1 MAEHLDRWSARC
13 VRRMRRADVRT
24 GTDRNPAARAA
35 LLERIGWR
43 VRNALLGEVYATP
56 KPGLVDRR
64 DTGAHRDMNYETFLA
79 STEAITPYMVRM
91 FAEGMDATA
100 AGHTPEEVFRMIRGT
115 GLEAEQAMYAATDG
129 VNTHKGMI
137 FTMGIVL
144 AAAGILYARA
154 DTTSEQLVEKEL
166 QPSDDVTPEA
176 LASADVQPMDA
187 AGESVMPSS
196 TIIAGQITVDAILD
210 MARQMTARSM
220 AEDFRKMLEHPPKTH
235 GERLFQTYGERG
247 IRGQAM
253 EGFPILRDTAVPWLR
268 RFRNL
273 SSDEALQQAFAAHA
287 TLRRGLLQDTGS
299 MHAEHFENAVHVST
313 LIAIMSVL
321 NDTNV
326 FIRSSYEDMCWLQA
340 ESSTI
345 LGMGAMFTEEGVRA
359 IEALNM
365 ACIEKNISPGGA
377 ADILAV
383 AILLLKLTEDVSA
396 GSAAC

>member
-1 MAEHLDRWSARC
+1 MNKKAFDDS
-13 VRRMRRADVRT
+13 
-24 GTDRNPAARAA
+24 ARAA
-35 LLERIGWR
+35 LFERIGWR

-79 STEAITPYMVRM
+79 STEAITPFMVRM
-91 FAEGMDATA
+91 FAEGMDATTT
-100 AGHTPEEVFRMIRGT
+100 GHAPEEVFQAIRGI
-115 GLEAEQAMYAATDG
+115 GLEAERAMYAATDG

-144 AAAGILYARA
+144 AAAGILY
-154 DTTSEQLVEKEL
+154 V
-166 QPSDDVTPEA
+166 
-176 LASADVQPMDA
+176 SADKT
-187 AGESVMPSS
+187 S
-196 TIIAGQITVDAILD
+196 GQITVDAILD
-210 MARQMTARSM
+210 RTRQMTARSM

-235 GERLFQTYGERG
+235 GERLFRTYGERG

-268 RFRNL
+268 RFQNIGT
-273 SSDEALQQAFAAHA
+273 DAELQRAISARA

-359 IEALNM
+359 IEALNT

-383 AILLLKLTEDVSA
+383 AILLLKLTEDADA
-396 GSAAC
+396 GSTGC

>member
-1 MAEHLDRWSARC
+1 M
-13 VRRMRRADVRT
+13 
-24 GTDRNPAARAA
+24 NAA
-35 LLERIGWR
+35 LLERVGWR

-64 DTGAHRDMNYETFLA
+64 DTGAHHDMNYETFLA

-91 FAEGMDATA
+91 FSEGMDATA
-100 AGHTPEEVFRMIRGT
+100 AGQTAEEVFQAIRGI

-144 AAAGILYARA
+144 AATGILYARHEVA
-154 DTTSEQLVEKEL
+154 AGRTKDGVTSETLAVEE
-166 QPSDDVTPEA
+166 PAMPGPE
-176 LASADVQPMDA
+176 V
-187 AGESVMPSS
+187 
-196 TIIAGQITVDAILD
+196 IAGQVTVEAILD
-210 MARQMTARSM
+210 LTREMTARSM
-220 AEDFRKMLEHPPKTH
+220 AEDFRKMLAHSPKTH

-253 EGFPILRDTAVPWLR
+253 EGFPILRDTAVPWLH
-268 RFRNL
+268 RFQNICT
-273 SSDEALQQAFAAHA
+273 DAELQNEFSNCA
-287 TLRRGLLQDTGS
+287 TLRSGLLSDSGS

-326 FIRSSYEDMCWLQA
+326 LIRSSYEDMCWLQA
-340 ESSTI
+340 ESSRI
-345 LGMGAMFTEEGVRA
+345 LGLGAMFTEEGVRA

-383 AILLLKLTEDVSA
+383 AILLLKLTEDA
-396 GSAAC
+396 GTGGEGC

>member
-1 MAEHLDRWSARC
+1 MNKKAFD
-13 VRRMRRADVRT
+13 D
-24 GTDRNPAARAA
+24 AARAA
-35 LLERIGWR
+35 LFERIGWR

-79 STEAITPYMVRM
+79 STEAITPFMVRM
-91 FAEGMDATA
+91 FAEGMDATV
-100 AGHTPEEVFRMIRGT
+100 AGHTPEEVFQAIRGI
-115 GLEAEQAMYAATDG
+115 GLEAERAMYAATDG

-144 AAAGILYARA
+144 AAAGILYAR
-154 DTTSEQLVEKEL
+154 D
-166 QPSDDVTPEA
+166 
-176 LASADVQPMDA
+176 
-187 AGESVMPSS
+187 GY
-196 TIIAGQITVDAILD
+196 GTVDAILD
-210 MARQMTARSM
+210 RTRQMTARSM

-235 GERLFQTYGERG
+235 GERLFRTYGERG

-268 RFRNL
+268 RFQNICT
-273 SSDEALQQAFAAHA
+273 DAELQRDIAAQA

-383 AILLLKLTEDVSA
+383 AILLLKLTEDAEA
-396 GSAAC
+396 GSTGC

>member
-1 MAEHLDRWSARC
+1 MNKKAFD
-13 VRRMRRADVRT
+13 D
-24 GTDRNPAARAA
+24 AARAA
-35 LLERIGWR
+35 LFERIGWR

-79 STEAITPYMVRM
+79 STEAITPFMVRM

-100 AGHTPEEVFRMIRGT
+100 AGHTPEEVFQAIRGI
-115 GLEAEQAMYAATDG
+115 GLEAERAMYAATDG

-154 DTTSEQLVEKEL
+154 DKTS
-166 QPSDDVTPEA
+166 
-176 LASADVQPMDA
+176 
-187 AGESVMPSS
+187 
-196 TIIAGQITVDAILD
+196 GQITVDAILD
-210 MARQMTARSM
+210 RTRQMTARSM

-235 GERLFQTYGERG
+235 GERLFRTYGERG

-268 RFRNL
+268 RFQNICT
-273 SSDEALQQAFAAHA
+273 DAELQRDIAAQA

-326 FIRSSYEDMCWLQA
+326 FIRSSYEDMCWLQE

-359 IEALNM
+359 IEALNT

-383 AILLLKLTEDVSA
+383 AILLLKLTEDADA
-396 GSAAC
+396 GSAGG

>member
-1 MAEHLDRWSARC
+1 MNKKAFDDS
-13 VRRMRRADVRT
+13 
-24 GTDRNPAARAA
+24 ARAA
-35 LLERIGWR
+35 LFERIGWR

-79 STEAITPYMVRM
+79 STEAITPFMVRM

-100 AGHTPEEVFRMIRGT
+100 AGRTPEEVFQAIRGI

-144 AAAGILYARA
+144 AAVGILYARREEA
-154 DTTSEQLVEKEL
+154 AERPVD
-166 QPSDDVTPEA
+166 DDVTPETGA
-176 LASADVQPMDA
+176 
-187 AGESVMPSS
+187 
-196 TIIAGQITVDAILD
+196 IAGQITVDAILD
-210 MARQMTARSM
+210 RTRQMTARSM
-220 AEDFRKMLEHPPKTH
+220 AEDFRKMLAHPPKTH
-235 GERLFQTYGERG
+235 GERLFRTYGERG

-253 EGFPILRDTAVPWLR
+253 EGFPILRDTAVPWLQ
-268 RFRNL
+268 RFQNIGT
-273 SSDEALQQAFAAHA
+273 DAELQRDIAVQA

-345 LGMGAMFTEEGVRA
+345 LSMGAMFTEEGVRA
-359 IEALNM
+359 IEALNT
-365 ACIEKNISPGGA
+365 ACIGKNISPGGA

-383 AILLLKLTEDVSA
+383 AILLLKLTEDADA
-396 GSAAC
+396 GSAGY

>member
-1 MAEHLDRWSARC
+1 MNKKAFDDS
-13 VRRMRRADVRT
+13 
-24 GTDRNPAARAA
+24 ARAA
-35 LLERIGWR
+35 LFEHIGWQ

-64 DTGAHRDMNYETFLA
+64 DTGAHCDMNYETFLA
-79 STEAITPYMVRM
+79 STEAITPFMVRM
-91 FAEGMDATA
+91 FAEGMDATV
-100 AGHTPEEVFRMIRGT
+100 AGHTPEEVFHAIRGI

-144 AAAGILYARA
+144 AAVGILYARE
-154 DTTSEQLVEKEL
+154 DKTS
-166 QPSDDVTPEA
+166 
-176 LASADVQPMDA
+176 
-187 AGESVMPSS
+187 
-196 TIIAGQITVDAILD
+196 GQITVDAILD
-210 MARQMTARSM
+210 RTRQMTARSM
-220 AEDFRKMLEHPPKTH
+220 AEDFRKMLEHPPQTH

-268 RFRNL
+268 RFQNIGT
-273 SSDEALQQAFAAHA
+273 DAELQRAIAAQA

-359 IEALNM
+359 IEALNT

-383 AILLLKLTEDVSA
+383 AILLLKLTEDADADSA
-396 GSAAC
+396 GC

>member
-1 MAEHLDRWSARC
+1 MNKKAFDDS
-13 VRRMRRADVRT
+13 
-24 GTDRNPAARAA
+24 ARAA
-35 LLERIGWR
+35 LFERIGWR

-79 STEAITPYMVRM
+79 STEAITPFMVRM

-100 AGHTPEEVFRMIRGT
+100 AGRTPEEVFQAIRGI

-144 AAAGILYARA
+144 AAVGILYARREEA
-154 DTTSEQLVEKEL
+154 AERPVD
-166 QPSDDVTPEA
+166 DDVTPETGA
-176 LASADVQPMDA
+176 
-187 AGESVMPSS
+187 
-196 TIIAGQITVDAILD
+196 IAGQITVDAILD
-210 MARQMTARSM
+210 RTRQMTARSM
-220 AEDFRKMLEHPPKTH
+220 VEDFRKMLGHPPKTH

-268 RFRNL
+268 RFQNIGT
-273 SSDEALQQAFAAHA
+273 DAELQRDIAVQA

-383 AILLLKLTEDVSA
+383 AILLLKLTEDADA
-396 GSAAC
+396 GSTGC

>member
-1 MAEHLDRWSARC
+1 M
-13 VRRMRRADVRT
+13 RT

-100 AGHTPEEVFRMIRGT
+100 AGHTPEEVFRAIRGI

-345 LGMGAMFTEEGVRA
+345 LDMGAMFTEEGVRA

-383 AILLLKLTEDVSA
+383 AILLLKL
-396 GSAAC
+396 

>member
-1 MAEHLDRWSARC
+1 MF
-13 VRRMRRADVRT
+13 RT
-24 GTDRNPAARAA
+24 GTDRNASARDA
-35 LLERIGWR
+35 LLEHIGWR

-91 FAEGMDATA
+91 FAEGMDATKA
-100 AGHTPEEVFRMIRGT
+100 EQIPEEVFQAIRGI
-115 GLEAEQAMYAATDG
+115 GLEAEQAMYAATAG

-154 DTTSEQLVEKEL
+154 DTTSEQL
-166 QPSDDVTPEA
+166 
-176 LASADVQPMDA
+176 
-187 AGESVMPSS
+187 
-196 TIIAGQITVDAILD
+196 TVDAILD

-220 AEDFRKMLEHPPKTH
+220 AEDFRKMLGHPPKTH

-268 RFRNL
+268 RFQNICT
-273 SSDEALQQAFAAHA
+273 DAELQRDISAQA

-326 FIRSSYEDMCWLQA
+326 FIRSSYEDMCWLQS

-383 AILLLKLTEDVSA
+383 AILLLKL
-396 GSAAC
+396 

>member
-1 MAEHLDRWSARC
+1 MNKKAFD
-13 VRRMRRADVRT
+13 D
-24 GTDRNPAARAA
+24 AARAA
-35 LLERIGWR
+35 LFERIGWR

-79 STEAITPYMVRM
+79 STEAITPFMVRM
-91 FAEGMDATA
+91 FAEGMDATTT
-100 AGHTPEEVFRMIRGT
+100 GHTPEEVFQAIRGI
-115 GLEAEQAMYAATDG
+115 GLEAERAMYAATDG

-144 AAAGILYARA
+144 AAAGILY
-154 DTTSEQLVEKEL
+154 V
-166 QPSDDVTPEA
+166 
-176 LASADVQPMDA
+176 SADKT
-187 AGESVMPSS
+187 S
-196 TIIAGQITVDAILD
+196 GQITVDAILD
-210 MARQMTARSM
+210 RTRQMTARSM

-235 GERLFQTYGERG
+235 GERLFRTYGERG

-268 RFRNL
+268 RFQNIGT
-273 SSDEALQQAFAAHA
+273 DAELQRDIAAQA

-345 LGMGAMFTEEGVRA
+345 LSMGAMFTEEGVRA

-383 AILLLKLTEDVSA
+383 AILLLKLTEDADA
-396 GSAAC
+396 GSTGC

>member
-1 MAEHLDRWSARC
+1 ML
-13 VRRMRRADVRT
+13 RT
-24 GTDRNPAARAA
+24 GTDRNSSARDA
-35 LLERIGWR
+35 LLEHVGWR

-100 AGHTPEEVFRMIRGT
+100 AGHTPEEVFQAIRGI
-115 GLEAEQAMYAATDG
+115 GLEAERAMYAATAG

-144 AAAGILYARA
+144 AAAGILYARREEA
-154 DTTSEQLVEKEL
+154 AERPVD
-166 QPSDDVTPEA
+166 DDVTPAA
-176 LASADVQPMDA
+176 LASADVQPMAA
-187 AGESVMPSS
+187 AGVPVMPGS
-196 TIIAGQITVDAILD
+196 TIISGQLTVDAILD
-210 MARQMTARSM
+210 RTRQMTARSM
-220 AEDFRKMLEHPPKTH
+220 AEDFRKMLGHPPKTH
-235 GERLFQTYGERG
+235 GERLFQAYGERG

-268 RFRNL
+268 RFQNIGT
-273 SSDEALQQAFAAHA
+273 DAELQRDITAQA

-359 IEALNM
+359 IEALNT

-383 AILLLKLTEDVSA
+383 AILLLKLTEDADA
-396 GSAAC
+396 GSAGY

>member
-1 MAEHLDRWSARC
+1 M
-13 VRRMRRADVRT
+13 VRKSI
-24 GTDRNPAARAA
+24 DRNPSARDA
-35 LLERIGWR
+35 LLEHIGWR

-64 DTGAHRDMNYETFLA
+64 DTGAHCDMNYETFLA
-79 STEAITPYMVRM
+79 STEAITSYMVRM

-100 AGHTPEEVFRMIRGT
+100 AGHTPEEVFQAIRGI

-144 AAAGILYARA
+144 AAVGILYARENK
-154 DTTSEQLVEKEL
+154 TS
-166 QPSDDVTPEA
+166 
-176 LASADVQPMDA
+176 
-187 AGESVMPSS
+187 
-196 TIIAGQITVDAILD
+196 GQITVDAILD
-210 MARQMTARSM
+210 RTRQMTARSM

-235 GERLFQTYGERG
+235 GERLFRTYGERG

-268 RFRNL
+268 RFQNICT
-273 SSDEALQQAFAAHA
+273 DAELQRDIAAQA

-383 AILLLKLTEDVSA
+383 AILLLKLTEDAEA
-396 GSAAC
+396 GSTGC

>member
-1 MAEHLDRWSARC
+1 MIWAMKDE
-13 VRRMRRADVRT
+13 T
-24 GTDRNPAARAA
+24 RAA
-35 LLERIGWR
+35 LFEHIGWR

-79 STEAITPYMVRM
+79 STEAITPFMVRM

-100 AGHTPEEVFRMIRGT
+100 AGRTPEEVFQAIRGI
-115 GLEAEQAMYAATDG
+115 GLEAERAMYAATAG

-144 AAAGILYARA
+144 AAAGILYARREEA
-154 DTTSEQLVEKEL
+154 AERPVD
-166 QPSDDVTPEA
+166 DDVTPETGA
-176 LASADVQPMDA
+176 
-187 AGESVMPSS
+187 
-196 TIIAGQITVDAILD
+196 IAGQITVDAILD
-210 MARQMTARSM
+210 RTRQMTARSM
-220 AEDFRKMLEHPPKTH
+220 AEDFRKMLAHPPKTH
-235 GERLFQTYGERG
+235 GERLFRTYGERG

-253 EGFPILRDTAVPWLR
+253 EGFPILRDTAVPWLQ
-268 RFRNL
+268 RFQNIGT
-273 SSDEALQQAFAAHA
+273 DAELQRDIAVQA

-383 AILLLKLTEDVSA
+383 AILLLKLTEGVDADRA
-396 GSAAC
+396 GG

>member
-1 MAEHLDRWSARC
+1 
-13 VRRMRRADVRT
+13 MRRADVRT

-91 FAEGMDATA
+91 FAEGMDATV
-100 AGHTPEEVFRMIRGT
+100 AGHTPEEVFRAIRGI

-166 QPSDDVTPEA
+166 QPGDDVTPEA
-176 LASADVQPMDA
+176 LASADVQQMAA
-187 AGESVMPSS
+187 AGEPVMPGS

-220 AEDFRKMLEHPPKTH
+220 AEDFRRMLEHPPKTH

-273 SSDEALQQAFAAHA
+273 SSDEALQQAFAAQA

-383 AILLLKLTEDVSA
+383 AILLLKL
-396 GSAAC
+396 

>member
-1 MAEHLDRWSARC
+1 M
-13 VRRMRRADVRT
+13 VRKSI
-24 GTDRNPAARAA
+24 DRNPSARDA
-35 LLERIGWR
+35 LLEHIGWR

-64 DTGAHRDMNYETFLA
+64 DTGAHCDMNYETFLA
-79 STEAITPYMVRM
+79 STEAITPFMVRM
-91 FAEGMDATA
+91 FAEGMDATV
-100 AGHTPEEVFRMIRGT
+100 AGHTPEEVFHAIRGI

-144 AAAGILYARA
+144 AAAGILYAR
-154 DTTSEQLVEKEL
+154 D
-166 QPSDDVTPEA
+166 
-176 LASADVQPMDA
+176 
-187 AGESVMPSS
+187 GY
-196 TIIAGQITVDAILD
+196 GTVDAILD

-220 AEDFRKMLEHPPKTH
+220 AEDFRKMLAHPPKTH

-268 RFRNL
+268 RFQNIGT
-273 SSDEALQQAFAAHA
+273 DAELQHDISVRA

-326 FIRSSYEDMCWLQA
+326 FIRSSYEDMCWLQE

-345 LGMGAMFTEEGVRA
+345 LSMGAMFTEEGVRA
-359 IEALNM
+359 IEALNT

-383 AILLLKLTEDVSA
+383 AILLLKLTEDADADSA
-396 GSAAC
+396 GC

>member
-1 MAEHLDRWSARC
+1 MNKKAFD
-13 VRRMRRADVRT
+13 D
-24 GTDRNPAARAA
+24 AARAA
-35 LLERIGWR
+35 LFERIGWR

-79 STEAITPYMVRM
+79 STEAITPFMVRM

-100 AGHTPEEVFRMIRGT
+100 AGHTPEEVFQAIRGI
-115 GLEAEQAMYAATDG
+115 GLEAERAMYAATDG

-154 DTTSEQLVEKEL
+154 DKTS
-166 QPSDDVTPEA
+166 
-176 LASADVQPMDA
+176 
-187 AGESVMPSS
+187 
-196 TIIAGQITVDAILD
+196 GQITVDAILD
-210 MARQMTARSM
+210 RTRQMTARSM
-220 AEDFRKMLEHPPKTH
+220 AEDFRKMLAHPPKTH
-235 GERLFQTYGERG
+235 GERLFRTYGERG

-268 RFRNL
+268 RFQNICT
-273 SSDEALQQAFAAHA
+273 DAELQRDIAAQA

-359 IEALNM
+359 IEALNT

-383 AILLLKLTEDVSA
+383 AILLLKLTEDADA
-396 GSAAC
+396 GSTGC

>member
-1 MAEHLDRWSARC
+1 ML
-13 VRRMRRADVRT
+13 RT
-24 GTDRNPAARAA
+24 GTDRNSSARDA
-35 LLERIGWR
+35 LLEHVGWR

-100 AGHTPEEVFRMIRGT
+100 AGHTPEEVFQAIRGI
-115 GLEAEQAMYAATDG
+115 GLEAERAMYAATAG

-154 DTTSEQLVEKEL
+154 DKTS
-166 QPSDDVTPEA
+166 
-176 LASADVQPMDA
+176 
-187 AGESVMPSS
+187 
-196 TIIAGQITVDAILD
+196 GQITVDAILD
-210 MARQMTARSM
+210 RTRQMTARSM
-220 AEDFRKMLEHPPKTH
+220 AEDFRKMLAYPPKTH

-268 RFRNL
+268 RFQNIGT
-273 SSDEALQQAFAAHA
+273 DAELQRAIAAQA

-359 IEALNM
+359 IEALNT

-383 AILLLKLTEDVSA
+383 AILLLKLTEDAEA
-396 GSAAC
+396 GSAGC

>member
-1 MAEHLDRWSARC
+1 MNKKAFD
-13 VRRMRRADVRT
+13 D
-24 GTDRNPAARAA
+24 AARAA
-35 LLERIGWR
+35 LFERIGWR

-79 STEAITPYMVRM
+79 STEAITPFMVRM

-100 AGHTPEEVFRMIRGT
+100 AGHTPEEVFQAIRGI
-115 GLEAEQAMYAATDG
+115 GLEAERAMYAATDG

-154 DTTSEQLVEKEL
+154 DKTS
-166 QPSDDVTPEA
+166 
-176 LASADVQPMDA
+176 
-187 AGESVMPSS
+187 
-196 TIIAGQITVDAILD
+196 GQITVDAILD
-210 MARQMTARSM
+210 RTRQMTARSM

-235 GERLFQTYGERG
+235 GERLFRTYGERG

-268 RFRNL
+268 RFQNICT
-273 SSDEALQQAFAAHA
+273 DAELQRDIAAQA

-359 IEALNM
+359 IEALNT

-383 AILLLKLTEDVSA
+383 AILLLKLTEDADA
-396 GSAAC
+396 GSTGC

>member
-1 MAEHLDRWSARC
+1 MNKKAFD
-13 VRRMRRADVRT
+13 D
-24 GTDRNPAARAA
+24 AARAA
-35 LLERIGWR
+35 LFERIGWR

-100 AGHTPEEVFRMIRGT
+100 AGHTPEEVFQAIRGI

-144 AAAGILYARA
+144 AAAGILYAR
-154 DTTSEQLVEKEL
+154 D
-166 QPSDDVTPEA
+166 
-176 LASADVQPMDA
+176 
-187 AGESVMPSS
+187 GY
-196 TIIAGQITVDAILD
+196 GTVDAILD

-220 AEDFRKMLEHPPKTH
+220 AEDFRKMLAHPPKTH
-235 GERLFQTYGERG
+235 GERLFRTYGERG

-253 EGFPILRDTAVPWLR
+253 EGFPILRDTAVPWLQ
-268 RFRNL
+268 RFQNICT
-273 SSDEALQQAFAAHA
+273 DAELQRDIAAQA

-359 IEALNM
+359 IEALNT

-383 AILLLKLTEDVSA
+383 AILLLKLTEDAEA
-396 GSAAC
+396 GSTGC

>member
-1 MAEHLDRWSARC
+1 
-13 VRRMRRADVRT
+13 MRRIDVRT

-115 GLEAEQAMYAATDG
+115 GLEAERAMYAATAG

-176 LASADVQPMDA
+176 LSSADVQQMAA
-187 AGESVMPSS
+187 AGEPVMPGS

-210 MARQMTARSM
+210 MTRQMTARSM

-340 ESSTI
+340 ESSAI
-345 LGMGAMFTEEGVRA
+345 LDMGAMFTEEGVRA

-383 AILLLKLTEDVSA
+383 AILLLKL
-396 GSAAC
+396 

>member
-1 MAEHLDRWSARC
+1 ML
-13 VRRMRRADVRT
+13 RT
-24 GTDRNPAARAA
+24 DTDRNASARDA
-35 LLERIGWR
+35 LLEHVGWR

-91 FAEGMDATA
+91 FAEGMDATKA
-100 AGHTPEEVFRMIRGT
+100 EQMPEEVFQAIRGI
-115 GLEAEQAMYAATDG
+115 GLEAEQAMYAATAG

-154 DTTSEQLVEKEL
+154 DTTSEQL
-166 QPSDDVTPEA
+166 
-176 LASADVQPMDA
+176 
-187 AGESVMPSS
+187 
-196 TIIAGQITVDAILD
+196 TVDAILD

-220 AEDFRKMLEHPPKTH
+220 AEDFQKMLGHPPKTH
-235 GERLFQTYGERG
+235 GERLFQAYGERG

-268 RFRNL
+268 RFQNICT
-273 SSDEALQQAFAAHA
+273 DTELQRDISAQA

-345 LGMGAMFTEEGVRA
+345 LSMGAMFTEEGVRA

-383 AILLLKLTEDVSA
+383 AILLLKL
-396 GSAAC
+396 

>member
-1 MAEHLDRWSARC
+1 MNKKAFD
-13 VRRMRRADVRT
+13 D
-24 GTDRNPAARAA
+24 AARAA
-35 LLERIGWR
+35 LFERIGWR

-79 STEAITPYMVRM
+79 STEAITPFMVRM

-100 AGHTPEEVFRMIRGT
+100 AGHTPEEVFQAIRGI
-115 GLEAEQAMYAATDG
+115 GLEAERAMYAATDG

-144 AAAGILYARA
+144 AAAGILY
-154 DTTSEQLVEKEL
+154 V
-166 QPSDDVTPEA
+166 
-176 LASADVQPMDA
+176 SADKT
-187 AGESVMPSS
+187 S
-196 TIIAGQITVDAILD
+196 GQITVDAILD
-210 MARQMTARSM
+210 RTRQMTARSM
-220 AEDFRKMLEHPPKTH
+220 AEDFRKMLAHPPKTH
-235 GERLFQTYGERG
+235 GERLFRAYGERG

-268 RFRNL
+268 RFQNIGT
-273 SSDEALQQAFAAHA
+273 DTELQRAISARA

-299 MHAEHFENAVHVST
+299 MHAEHFENAMHVST

-345 LGMGAMFTEEGVRA
+345 LGMGAMFTEEGVLA
-359 IEALNM
+359 IEALNT

-383 AILLLKLTEDVSA
+383 AILLLKLTEDADA
-396 GSAAC
+396 GSTGC

>member
-1 MAEHLDRWSARC
+1 MNKKAFD
-13 VRRMRRADVRT
+13 D
-24 GTDRNPAARAA
+24 AARAA
-35 LLERIGWR
+35 LFERIGWR

-100 AGHTPEEVFRMIRGT
+100 AGHTPEEVFQAIRGI

-144 AAAGILYARA
+144 AAAGILYAR
-154 DTTSEQLVEKEL
+154 D
-166 QPSDDVTPEA
+166 
-176 LASADVQPMDA
+176 
-187 AGESVMPSS
+187 GY
-196 TIIAGQITVDAILD
+196 GTVDAILD

-220 AEDFRKMLEHPPKTH
+220 AEDFRKMLAHPPKTH
-235 GERLFQTYGERG
+235 GERLFRTYGERG

-253 EGFPILRDTAVPWLR
+253 EGFPILRDTAVPWLQ
-268 RFRNL
+268 RFQNICT
-273 SSDEALQQAFAAHA
+273 DAELQRDIAAQA

-383 AILLLKLTEDVSA
+383 AILLLKLTEDADA
-396 GSAAC
+396 GSTGC

>member
-1 MAEHLDRWSARC
+1 MNKKAFD
-13 VRRMRRADVRT
+13 D
-24 GTDRNPAARAA
+24 AARVA
-35 LLERIGWR
+35 LFERIGWR

-79 STEAITPYMVRM
+79 STEAITPFMVRM

-100 AGHTPEEVFRMIRGT
+100 AGHTPEEVFQAIRGI
-115 GLEAEQAMYAATDG
+115 GLEAERAMYAATDG

-154 DTTSEQLVEKEL
+154 DKTS
-166 QPSDDVTPEA
+166 
-176 LASADVQPMDA
+176 
-187 AGESVMPSS
+187 
-196 TIIAGQITVDAILD
+196 GQITVDAILD
-210 MARQMTARSM
+210 RTRQMTARSM

-235 GERLFQTYGERG
+235 GERLFRTYGERG

-268 RFRNL
+268 RFQNICT
-273 SSDEALQQAFAAHA
+273 DAELQRDIAAQA

-383 AILLLKLTEDVSA
+383 AILLLKLTEDADA
-396 GSAAC
+396 GSTGC

>member
-1 MAEHLDRWSARC
+1 M
-13 VRRMRRADVRT
+13 RT
-24 GTDRNPAARAA
+24 GTDGNPTARAA
-35 LLERIGWR
+35 LFEHIGWQ

-91 FAEGMDATA
+91 LAEGMDATA
-100 AGHTPEEVFRMIRGT
+100 AGHTPEEVFHAIRGI

-144 AAAGILYARA
+144 AAVGILYARE
-154 DTTSEQLVEKEL
+154 DKTS
-166 QPSDDVTPEA
+166 
-176 LASADVQPMDA
+176 
-187 AGESVMPSS
+187 
-196 TIIAGQITVDAILD
+196 GQITVDAILD
-210 MARQMTARSM
+210 RTRQMTERSM

-268 RFRNL
+268 RFQNIGT
-273 SSDEALQQAFAAHA
+273 DAELQRAIAAQA

-383 AILLLKLTEDVSA
+383 AILLLKLTEDADADRA
-396 GSAAC
+396 GC

>member
-1 MAEHLDRWSARC
+1 MNKKAFDDS
-13 VRRMRRADVRT
+13 
-24 GTDRNPAARAA
+24 ARAA
-35 LLERIGWR
+35 LFERIGWR

-79 STEAITPYMVRM
+79 STEAITPFLVRM
-91 FAEGMDATA
+91 FAEGMDAKTS
-100 AGHTPEEVFRMIRGT
+100 GHTPEEVFLAIRGI
-115 GLEAEQAMYAATDG
+115 GLEAERAMYAATDG

-154 DTTSEQLVEKEL
+154 DKTNGLLAEKEQ
-166 QPSDDVTPEA
+166 QPGDDVTPEA
-176 LASADVQPMDA
+176 LASADVQPMAVD
-187 AGESVMPSS
+187 GEPVMPE
-196 TIIAGQITVDAILD
+196 TGVIAGQITVDAILD

-268 RFRNL
+268 RFQNIGT
-273 SSDEALQQAFAAHA
+273 DAELQRDIAAQATF
-287 TLRRGLLQDTGS
+287 RRGLLQDTGS

-345 LGMGAMFTEEGVRA
+345 LSMGAMFTEEGVRA
-359 IEALNM
+359 IEALNT

-383 AILLLKLTEDVSA
+383 AILLLKLTEDADA
-396 GSAAC
+396 GSTGC

>member
-1 MAEHLDRWSARC
+1 MNKKAFD
-13 VRRMRRADVRT
+13 DV
-24 GTDRNPAARAA
+24 ARAA
-35 LLERIGWR
+35 LFERIGWR

-79 STEAITPYMVRM
+79 STEAITPFMVRM

-100 AGHTPEEVFRMIRGT
+100 AAHTPEEVFLAIRGI
-115 GLEAEQAMYAATDG
+115 GLEAERAMYAATDG

-144 AAAGILYARA
+144 AAAGILY
-154 DTTSEQLVEKEL
+154 V
-166 QPSDDVTPEA
+166 
-176 LASADVQPMDA
+176 SADKT
-187 AGESVMPSS
+187 S
-196 TIIAGQITVDAILD
+196 GQITVDAILD
-210 MARQMTARSM
+210 RTRQMTARSM

-235 GERLFQTYGERG
+235 GERLFRTYGERG

-268 RFRNL
+268 RFQNICT
-273 SSDEALQQAFAAHA
+273 DAELQRDIAAQA

-383 AILLLKLTEDVSA
+383 AILLLKLTEDADA
-396 GSAAC
+396 GSTGC

>member
-1 MAEHLDRWSARC
+1 ML
-13 VRRMRRADVRT
+13 RT
-24 GTDRNPAARAA
+24 GTDRNSSARDV
-35 LLERIGWR
+35 LLEHVGWR

-91 FAEGMDATA
+91 FAEGMDATV
-100 AGHTPEEVFRMIRGT
+100 AGHTPEEVFQAIRGI
-115 GLEAEQAMYAATDG
+115 GLEAERAMYAATDG

-144 AAAGILYARA
+144 AAAGILY
-154 DTTSEQLVEKEL
+154 V
-166 QPSDDVTPEA
+166 
-176 LASADVQPMDA
+176 SADKT
-187 AGESVMPSS
+187 S
-196 TIIAGQITVDAILD
+196 GQITVDAILD
-210 MARQMTARSM
+210 RTRQMTARGM
-220 AEDFRKMLEHPPKTH
+220 AEDFRKMLAQPPKTH
-235 GERLFQTYGERG
+235 GERLFRTYGERG

-268 RFRNL
+268 RFQNIGT
-273 SSDEALQQAFAAHA
+273 DAELQRDIAAQA
-287 TLRRGLLQDTGS
+287 TLRHGLLRDTGS

-383 AILLLKLTEDVSA
+383 AILLLKLTEDADA
-396 GSAAC
+396 GSTGC

>member
-1 MAEHLDRWSARC
+1 MNKKAFD
-13 VRRMRRADVRT
+13 D
-24 GTDRNPAARAA
+24 AARAA
-35 LLERIGWR
+35 LFERIGWR

-79 STEAITPYMVRM
+79 STEAITPFMVRM
-91 FAEGMDATA
+91 FAEGMDATV
-100 AGHTPEEVFRMIRGT
+100 AGHTPEEVFQAIRGI
-115 GLEAEQAMYAATDG
+115 GLEAERAMYAATDG

-144 AAAGILYARA
+144 AAAGILYAR
-154 DTTSEQLVEKEL
+154 D
-166 QPSDDVTPEA
+166 
-176 LASADVQPMDA
+176 
-187 AGESVMPSS
+187 GY
-196 TIIAGQITVDAILD
+196 GTVDAILD
-210 MARQMTARSM
+210 RTRQMTARSM

-235 GERLFQTYGERG
+235 GERLFRTYGERG

-268 RFRNL
+268 RFQNICT
-273 SSDEALQQAFAAHA
+273 DAELQRDIAAQA

-326 FIRSSYEDMCWLQA
+326 FIRSSYEDMCWLQS

-345 LGMGAMFTEEGVRA
+345 LSMGAMFTEEGVRA
-359 IEALNM
+359 IEALNT

-377 ADILAV
+377 ADLLAV
-383 AILLLKLTEDVSA
+383 AILLLKL
-396 GSAAC
+396 

>member
-1 MAEHLDRWSARC
+1 MNKKAFD
-13 VRRMRRADVRT
+13 D
-24 GTDRNPAARAA
+24 AARAA
-35 LLERIGWR
+35 LFERIGWR

-79 STEAITPYMVRM
+79 STEAITPFMVRM
-91 FAEGMDATA
+91 FAEGMDATV
-100 AGHTPEEVFRMIRGT
+100 AGHTPEEVFHAIRGI

-144 AAAGILYARA
+144 AAVGILYARE
-154 DTTSEQLVEKEL
+154 DKTS
-166 QPSDDVTPEA
+166 
-176 LASADVQPMDA
+176 
-187 AGESVMPSS
+187 
-196 TIIAGQITVDAILD
+196 GQITVDAILD
-210 MARQMTARSM
+210 RTRQMTARSM

-268 RFRNL
+268 RFQNICT
-273 SSDEALQQAFAAHA
+273 DAELQRDISVRA

-359 IEALNM
+359 IEALNT

-383 AILLLKLTEDVSA
+383 AILLLKLTEDAEA
-396 GSAAC
+396 GSTGC

>member
-1 MAEHLDRWSARC
+1 ML
-13 VRRMRRADVRT
+13 RT
-24 GTDRNPAARAA
+24 DTDRNASARDA
-35 LLERIGWR
+35 LLEHVGWR

-91 FAEGMDATA
+91 FAEGMDATKA
-100 AGHTPEEVFRMIRGT
+100 EQIPEEVFQAIRGI

-154 DTTSEQLVEKEL
+154 DTTSEQL
-166 QPSDDVTPEA
+166 
-176 LASADVQPMDA
+176 
-187 AGESVMPSS
+187 
-196 TIIAGQITVDAILD
+196 TVDAILD

-220 AEDFRKMLEHPPKTH
+220 AEDFRKMLGHPPKTH
-235 GERLFQTYGERG
+235 GERLFQAYGERG

-268 RFRNL
+268 RFQNICT
-273 SSDEALQQAFAAHA
+273 DAELQRDISAQAR
-287 TLRRGLLQDTGS
+287 LRRGLLQDTGS

-345 LGMGAMFTEEGVRA
+345 LSMGAMFTEEGVRA

-383 AILLLKLTEDVSA
+383 AILLLKL
-396 GSAAC
+396 

>member
-1 MAEHLDRWSARC
+1 MNKKAFD
-13 VRRMRRADVRT
+13 D
-24 GTDRNPAARAA
+24 AARAA
-35 LLERIGWR
+35 LFERIGWR

-64 DTGAHRDMNYETFLA
+64 DTGAHHDMNYETFLA
-79 STEAITPYMVRM
+79 STEAITPFMVRM

-100 AGHTPEEVFRMIRGT
+100 AGHTPEEVFQAIRGI
-115 GLEAEQAMYAATDG
+115 GLEAERAMYAATDG

-144 AAAGILYARA
+144 AAVGILY
-154 DTTSEQLVEKEL
+154 V
-166 QPSDDVTPEA
+166 
-176 LASADVQPMDA
+176 SADKT
-187 AGESVMPSS
+187 S
-196 TIIAGQITVDAILD
+196 GQITVDAILD
-210 MARQMTARSM
+210 RTRQMTARSM
-220 AEDFRKMLEHPPKTH
+220 AEDFRKMLEQPPKTH
-235 GERLFQTYGERG
+235 GERLFRTYGERG

-268 RFRNL
+268 RFQNICI
-273 SSDEALQQAFAAHA
+273 DAELQRDIAAQA

-359 IEALNM
+359 IEALNA

-383 AILLLKLTEDVSA
+383 AILLLKLTEDADA
-396 GSAAC
+396 GSTDC

>member
-1 MAEHLDRWSARC
+1 
-13 VRRMRRADVRT
+13 MRRTAVRT
-24 GTDRNPAARAA
+24 GTDRDPAARAA

-91 FAEGMDATA
+91 FVEGMDATA
-100 AGHTPEEVFRMIRGT
+100 AGHAPEEVFRMIRGT
-115 GLEAEQAMYAATDG
+115 GLEAERAMYAATDG

-144 AAAGILYARA
+144 AAAGILYARREEM
-154 DTTSEQLVEKEL
+154 SEWPVENDV
-166 QPSDDVTPEA
+166 PHGDDVPAEA
-176 LASADVQPMDA
+176 LAET
-187 AGESVMPSS
+187 AGPAGTETVG
-196 TIIAGQITVDAILD
+196 GQITVDAILD
-210 MARQMTARSM
+210 MAREMTARSM

-273 SSDEALQQAFAAHA
+273 SSDEALQQAFAAQA

-326 FIRSSYEDMCWLQA
+326 FIRSSYEDMCWLQS

-383 AILLLKLTEDVSA
+383 AILLLKL
-396 GSAAC
+396 

>member
-1 MAEHLDRWSARC
+1 M
-13 VRRMRRADVRT
+13 
-24 GTDRNPAARAA
+24 NAA
-35 LLERIGWR
+35 LLERVGWR

-64 DTGAHRDMNYETFLA
+64 DTGAHHDMNYETFLA

-91 FAEGMDATA
+91 FSEGMDATA
-100 AGHTPEEVFRMIRGT
+100 AGQTAEEVFQAIRGI

-144 AAAGILYARA
+144 AATGILYARHEVA
-154 DTTSEQLVEKEL
+154 AGRTKDGVTSETLAVEE
-166 QPSDDVTPEA
+166 P
-176 LASADVQPMDA
+176 
-187 AGESVMPSS
+187 VMPE
-196 TIIAGQITVDAILD
+196 TGGIAGQVTVEAILD
-210 MARQMTARSM
+210 LTREMTARSM
-220 AEDFRKMLEHPPKTH
+220 AEDFRKMLAHSPKTH

-268 RFRNL
+268 RFQNICT
-273 SSDEALQQAFAAHA
+273 DAELQNEFSNCA
-287 TLRRGLLQDTGS
+287 TLRSGLLSDSGS

-326 FIRSSYEDMCWLQA
+326 LIRSSYEDMCWLQA
-340 ESSTI
+340 ESSRI
-345 LGMGAMFTEEGVRA
+345 LGQGAMFTEEGVRA
-359 IEALNM
+359 IEALNR

-383 AILLLKLTEDVSA
+383 AILLLKLTEDA
-396 GSAAC
+396 GTGGEGC

>member
-1 MAEHLDRWSARC
+1 MNKKAFDDS
-13 VRRMRRADVRT
+13 
-24 GTDRNPAARAA
+24 ARAA
-35 LLERIGWR
+35 LFERVGWR

-100 AGHTPEEVFRMIRGT
+100 AGHTPEEVFQAIRRI
-115 GLEAEQAMYAATDG
+115 GLETERAMYAATDG

-154 DTTSEQLVEKEL
+154 DKTS
-166 QPSDDVTPEA
+166 
-176 LASADVQPMDA
+176 
-187 AGESVMPSS
+187 
-196 TIIAGQITVDAILD
+196 GQITVDAILD
-210 MARQMTARSM
+210 RTRQMTARSM
-220 AEDFRKMLEHPPKTH
+220 AEDFRKMLEHSPKTH
-235 GERLFQTYGERG
+235 GERLFQMYGERG

-268 RFRNL
+268 RFQNIGT
-273 SSDEALQQAFAAHA
+273 DAELQHDIAARA

-345 LGMGAMFTEEGVRA
+345 LSMGAMFTEEGVRA
-359 IEALNM
+359 IEALNT

-383 AILLLKLTEDVSA
+383 AILLLKLTEDADADSA
-396 GSAAC
+396 GC

>member
-1 MAEHLDRWSARC
+1 ML
-13 VRRMRRADVRT
+13 RT
-24 GTDRNPAARAA
+24 GTDRNSSARDA
-35 LLERIGWR
+35 LLEHVGWR

-79 STEAITPYMVRM
+79 STEAITPFMVRM

-100 AGHTPEEVFRMIRGT
+100 AGRTPEEVFQAIRGI
-115 GLEAEQAMYAATDG
+115 GLEAERAMYAATDG

-144 AAAGILYARA
+144 AAAGILYARCEEA
-154 DTTSEQLVEKEL
+154 AERPV
-166 QPSDDVTPEA
+166 DDNVTPEA
-176 LASADVQPMDA
+176 MASADVQPMTAD
-187 AGESVMPSS
+187 GESAISETGV
-196 TIIAGQITVDAILD
+196 IAGQITVEAILD
-210 MARQMTARSM
+210 RTRQMTARSM
-220 AEDFRKMLEHPPKTH
+220 AEDFRKMLAHPPKTH
-235 GERLFQTYGERG
+235 GERLFRTYGERG

-268 RFRNL
+268 RFQNIGT
-273 SSDEALQQAFAAHA
+273 DAELQRDISARA

-345 LGMGAMFTEEGVRA
+345 LSMGAMFTEEGVRA
-359 IEALNM
+359 IEALNI

-383 AILLLKLTEDVSA
+383 AILLLKLTEDAEA
-396 GSAAC
+396 GSAGY

>member
-1 MAEHLDRWSARC
+1 MF
-13 VRRMRRADVRT
+13 RT
-24 GTDRNPAARAA
+24 GTDRNASARDA
-35 LLERIGWR
+35 LLEHVGWR

-91 FAEGMDATA
+91 FVEGMDATA
-100 AGHTPEEVFRMIRGT
+100 AGHAPEEVFRMIRGT
-115 GLEAEQAMYAATDG
+115 GLEAERAMYAATDG

-154 DTTSEQLVEKEL
+154 DKTSVLLVGKES
-166 QPSDDVTPEA
+166 QPGDDVTPEA
-176 LASADVQPMDA
+176 LASADVQPMP
-187 AGESVMPSS
+187 GT

-220 AEDFRKMLEHPPKTH
+220 AEDFRKMLGHPPKTH

-268 RFRNL
+268 RFQNICT
-273 SSDEALQQAFAAHA
+273 DAELQHDISAQA

-345 LGMGAMFTEEGVRA
+345 LSMGAMFTEEGVQA
-359 IEALNM
+359 IEALNT

-383 AILLLKLTEDVSA
+383 AILLLKL
-396 GSAAC
+396 